1 VVLVAR
7 ALISDASS
15 SVRNDG
21 RAETSLRA
29 PSTDRRTVTQTFTA
43 SAVLR
48 ALAGLSLL
56 TANRRG
62 VTKVMTRA
70 FAVISVLA
78 VETVA
83 RELKAIAAS
92 R

>member
-1 VVLVAR
+1 M
-7 ALISDASS
+7 
-15 SVRNDG
+15 VR
-21 RAETSLRA
+21 T
-29 PSTDRRTVTQTFTA
+29 
-43 SAVLR
+43 
-48 ALAGLSLL
+48 AGLSLL